1 MQHYEKRWIL
11 GSRWPLLDNTPLG
24 ALSKREWQLYQ
35 KICQISRIPWN
46 CSHNIEI
53 EIFDSPKYWC
63 WSKHK
68 KSLWRPACWLQP
80 ALAKQEKT
88 VAQGSSV
95 SYNMVFS
102 RNNWHETLLGGF
114 VSHQL
119 WLKPRPIVRREA
131 KVHNS
136 EQLLSWE
143 VFDSKQCGHVQ
154 HPPKPSLL
162 ISFKSFRNF
171 EKKKWKKSSFNF
183 VVSSNNI
190 LTSAQQFVV

>member
-1 MQHYEKRWIL
+1 MRHYEKRWIL

-24 ALSKREWQLYQ
+24 ALFKREWQLYQ

-46 CSHNIEI
+46 CSHKIEI
-53 EIFDSPKYWC
+53 VIFDSPKYWC

-183 VVSSNNI
+183 VVLSNNI

>member
-1 MQHYEKRWIL
+1 MPDFKNSLKLLSENWNRDLRLTQIL
-11 GSRWPLLDNTPLG
+11 MLIKTQEVSM
-24 ALSKREWQLYQ
+24 E
-35 KICQISRIPWN
+35 
-46 CSHNIEI
+46 
-53 EIFDSPKYWC
+53 
-63 WSKHK
+63 
-68 KSLWRPACWLQP
+68 ACWLQP
-80 ALAKQEKT
+80 ALAKRKKT

-154 HPPKPSLL
+154 QPPKPSLL
-162 ISFKSFRNF
+162 NF
-171 EKKKWKKSSFNF
+171 FQIFQEFWEKEMKKVKF
-183 VVSSNNI
+183 
-190 LTSAQQFVV
+190 QFCCLV